1 MAIIKNNFFFRKEG
15 LISLHIL
22 FWLCY
27 FCFHLIELIIFQPE
41 ERIADIAARLSLA
54 IWVDIA
60 AAYFTVYYLVFKLIF
75 KKKYISFSFLL
86 ILSAATLIILQRIVL
101 YYISYPTFYPA
112 YLVNKEFW
120 DFYPLY
126 SFFNIYAG
134 TAIFTSLVFLRQLFI
149 SQRKRKELENQNRA
163 SELALLRS
171 QISPHFL
178 FNTLNN
184 IDSLI
189 FLNRELASAAV
200 IKLSEILRYMLYE
213 ANTDRV
219 PLKTEISYLK
229 SYIRLQEF
237 RLDKND
243 FTRFQIRD
251 NFGDMEIAPMLL
263 IPFVENAFKHGSKH
277 VDSPGIEILAERND
291 NAFHFSVSNYLNPNP
306 DANKDDTRGIGLLNV
321 KRRLQLIYPHKHEL
335 KITSEHNNYFVD
347 LKIYYP

>member
-1 MAIIKNNFFFRKEG
+1 MAKGDNSFFTRREG
-15 LISLHIL
+15 HISLHIL

-27 FCFHLIELIIFQPE
+27 LCFHTIELMIFQPE
-41 ERIADIAARLSLA
+41 QGIANILGRLSLS

-60 AAYFTVYYLVFKLIF
+60 AAYFTVYYLIFNLIF
-75 KKKYISFSFLL
+75 RKKYILFSGLL
-86 ILSAATLIILQRIVL
+86 ILSAAFFVLIQRIVL
-101 YYISYPTFYPA
+101 YYISYPTFYPV
-112 YLVNKEFW
+112 YMVNKGFW

-149 SQRKRKELENQNRA
+149 SQKKRKELENQNRA

-189 FLNRELASAAV
+189 FLNQELASAAV

-213 ANTDRV
+213 ANTERV

-237 RLDKND
+237 RLDKSD
-243 FTRFQIRD
+243 FTRFKITD
-251 NFGDMEIAPMLL
+251 NFADMEIAPMLL
-263 IPFVENAFKHGSKH
+263 IPFVENAFKHGSKN
-277 VDSPGIEILAERND
+277 VSSPGIEIIAEASN
-291 NAFHFSVSNYLNPNP
+291 NEFHFSISNYLNPNH
-306 DANKDDTRGIGLLNV
+306 DANKDDTRGIGMLNV
-321 KRRLQLIYPHKHEL
+321 KRRLQLIYPNMHEL
-335 KITSEHNNYFVD
+335 NITTEPNKYIVD
-347 LKIYYP
+347 LKIYHP